1 MDMWCYDLSQT
12 ALSPQKQAPF
22 GTEYEA
28 WSESTNGRTG
38 QEEGLLPLK
47 GTETCSLN
55 RRLIAT
61 NTELPRLRINYA
73 AVIVSYIKPKVRKKK
88 QKLSFL
94 VH

>member
-1 MDMWCYDLSQT
+1 MDKRCYDQSQT
-12 ALSPQKQAPF
+12 ALSPHKQAPLR
-22 GTEYEA
+22 TEYEA

-47 GTETCSLN
+47 GTETCSFKC
-55 RRLIAT
+55 RLIAT
-61 NTELPRLRINYA
+61 NTELPGLRINYA
-73 AVIVSYIKPKVRKKK
+73 AALVYTLRPTVRKRK